1 MIDLDH
7 LITKKPDEKIIFQM
21 RSHWI
26 LFLGELVL
34 LIVLA
39 VLPVGLFIVFQG
51 VWPSLLIGTMSK
63 PILVLMTSAYY
74 LMLWLFFI
82 TKFIDYYLDVYLVTS
97 DRVLDVSQ
105 QGMFARTVSEL
116 DLARVQDV
124 TSEIKGILRS
134 LMDFGNVYIETA
146 GAKERFIFED
156 VKHPDVIRKRL
167 LELVEDDRK
176 RQGEVIAE
184 LGRPL

>member
-7 LITKKPDEKIIFQM
+7 LIDKKPEEKIIFQM

-34 LIVLA
+34 LWVLA
-39 VLPVGLFIVFQG
+39 ALPIGLYVVFSG
-51 VWPSLLIGTMSK
+51 VWPSILIGTLSK

-74 LMLWLFFI
+74 LMLWTFFI
-82 TKFIDYYLDVYLVTS
+82 TKFIDYYLDVYLVTT

-124 TSEIKGILRS
+124 TSEVKGILRS
-134 LMDFGNVYIETA
+134 LMNFGNVYIETA

-156 VKHPDVIRKRL
+156 VKHPDLIRKRL

-184 LGRPL
+184 LGRPV